1 MKSLYLLAV
10 VASYSYFYFQIMLT
24 VIMNVLESIIN
35 SAELSVR
42 F

>member
-10 VASYSYFYFQIMLT
+10 VASYLFFYFQILFT
-24 VIMNVLESIIN
+24 STMNVLESIIN
-35 SAELSVR
+35 SDELSIQ